1 MSYISSSTRCLQL
14 LEKCKNLKHLH
25 QAHAQVF
32 TCGLAHN
39 TFALSR
45 LLAFCSDP
53 HHGSG
58 SLSYALKLFHHI
70 PQPTLCIYNT
80 ILKSLLLRNELTH
93 TLKVYTHM
101 LQSGTHPDNY
111 TLPYVL
117 KASVK
122 LQSCSLG
129 ELLHGCS
136 FKLGF
141 ESDIYVGNSLMV
153 MYCAFDNVKGARYVF
168 DEMSSLSAVSW
179 TVMISGYAKVGDVD
193 TARMFFDEAPVRDRG
208 IWGAMLS
215 GYVQNNCF
223 KECLYLFRSMQAS
236 DLEPDEAV
244 FVSVLCACAHLGDL
258 NIGIWIHS
266 YLNRLGLPLSVRVGT
281 GLIDMHAKCG
291 KLGLAR
297 GVFYEMQQKDTVCYN
312 AMISGLALHG
322 DGKGALELFRE
333 MEAASVRPDDI
344 SFIAVFT
351 ACSYAGMAC
360 EGLRMLD
367 KMCNVY
373 NIRPKSEH
381 YGCIVDLLSRA
392 GLFQEA
398 RELIDRMPSSSNVS
412 EEAVAWRAFLSA
424 CCNHGQAELA
434 EVAAE
439 KLFRLE
445 HHSGVYVLLS
455 NLYAAAGKHGDAR
468 RIRNLMRNRGVDKAP
483 GCSSVEIDRAVY
495 EFIAGEKTHPQMEE
509 IQIVLQT
516 INKQMELSV
525 SHHPSSFQLS
535 VSHRS
540 LSVDF

>member
-1 MSYISSSTRCLQL
+1 MSYSSSSTRCLQL

-32 TCGLAHN
+32 TSGLAHN

-45 LLAFCSDP
+45 LLAFCSHP
-53 HHGSG
+53 HHGP
-58 SLSYALKLFHHI
+58 LSYALKLFHHI

-80 ILKSLLLRNELTH
+80 LLKTLLLRNELTQ
-93 TLKVYTHM
+93 TLNVYTHM
-101 LQSGTHPDNY
+101 LQTGTYPDNY
-111 TLPYVL
+111 SLPYVL

-129 ELLHGCS
+129 ELVHGCS

-153 MYCAFDNVKGARYVF
+153 MYCAFDNVRGARYLF
-168 DEMSSLSAVSW
+168 DEMRRLSAVSW
-179 TVMISGYAKVGDVD
+179 TVMISGYAKVCDVD
-193 TARMFFDEAPVRDRG
+193 TARVFFDEAPVRDRG
-208 IWGAMLS
+208 IWGAMIS

-223 KECLYLFRSMQAS
+223 KEGLYLFRLMQAS
-236 DLEPDEAV
+236 DVEPDEAV
-244 FVSVLCACAHLGDL
+244 LVSVLCACAHLGDL
-258 NIGIWIHS
+258 DIGIWIHAC
-266 YLNRLGLPLSVRVGT
+266 LKRVGLPLSVRVGT
-281 GLIDMHAKCG
+281 GLIDMYAKCG

-297 GVFYEMQQKDTVCYN
+297 GVFYEMPQRDTVCWN
-312 AMISGLALHG
+312 AMISGMAMHG
-322 DGKGALELFRE
+322 DGEGAVELFRE
-333 MEAASVRPDDI
+333 MEAAGIRPDDI
-344 SFIAVFT
+344 TFIAVFT
-351 ACSYAGMAC
+351 ACSYAGMAY
-360 EGLRMLD
+360 EGMRVLD

-392 GLFQEA
+392 GLFEEA
-398 RELIDRMPSSSNVS
+398 REIIERIPSSSNPS

-424 CCNHGQAELA
+424 CCNHGQAQLA

-445 HHSGVYVLLS
+445 RHSGVYVLLS
-455 NLYAAAGKHGDAR
+455 NLYAAAGKHVDAR
-468 RIRNLMRNRGVDKAP
+468 RMRNLMRNRGVDKAP

-509 IQIVLQT
+509 IQLVLQT
-516 INKQMELSV
+516 INKQMELFGNN
-525 SHHPSSFQLS
+525 PLG
-535 VSHRS
+535 
-540 LSVDF
+540 